1 MDAPDRTE
9 WVKGNTTGTGVF
21 SVTYDNRFYV
31 VPTLA
36 ITAQDMVSGDYYTI
50 TNQSET
56 GFDIQ
61 FFNSGASGVSRTF
74 NYFARGF

>member
-1 MDAPDRTE
+1 M
-9 WVKGNTTGTGVF
+9 
-21 SVTYDNRFYV
+21 TYDNTFHV
-31 VPTLA
+31 IPTLA

-74 NYFARGF
+74 NYFARGY